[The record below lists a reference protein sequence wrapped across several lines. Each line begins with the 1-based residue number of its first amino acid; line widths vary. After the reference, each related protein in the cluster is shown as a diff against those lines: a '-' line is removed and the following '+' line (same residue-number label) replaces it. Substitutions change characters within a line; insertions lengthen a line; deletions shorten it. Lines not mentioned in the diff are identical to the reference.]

1 MEQAKE
7 NVEGSSGPEQLG
19 LFIAQRADLLRYIS
33 MIAADATLAEDIVQD
48 VWVRFNAAAATQT
61 IHEPRRFLFRIARN
75 LALDD
80 RRRRGLEQ
88 KLFTEDNGKALF
100 VASDEPTVERSVE
113 AASEL
118 ILLQTALAKRPD
130 RTRQAFLLHRVEGL
144 TLVEI
149 GARLGVS
156 KSVAHELVTDAVD
169 HCRAIYRRGT

>member
-1 MEQAKE
+1 MER
-7 NVEGSSGPEQLG
+7 G
-19 LFIAQRADLLRYIS
+19 
-33 MIAADATLAEDIVQD
+33 
-48 VWVRFNAAAATQT
+48 
-61 IHEPRRFLFRIARN
+61 
-75 LALDD
+75 LAL
-80 RRRRGLEQ
+80 LERDS
-88 KLFTEDNGKALF
+88 KC
-100 VASDEPTVERSVE
+100 DEPTVERSVE

-118 ILLQTALAKRPD
+118 ILLQTALAKLPD

>member
-1 MEQAKE
+1 MGQAEE
-7 NVEGSSGPEQLG
+7 NVEGSNGLEQLS
-19 LFIAQRADLLRYIS
+19 LFITQRVDLLRYIS
-33 MIAADATLAEDIVQD
+33 IIAADAMLAEDIVQEA
-48 VWVRFNAAAATQT
+48 WVRFNAAAATQT

-80 RRRRGLEQ
+80 RRRRGLEE
-88 KLFTEDNGKALF
+88 KLFTDDNGKALY
-100 VASDEPTVERSVE
+100 VASDEPSVERSVE

-118 ILLQTALAKRPD
+118 VLIRAALAKLPD

-156 KSVAHELVTDAVD
+156 KSVAHELVTDAVE
-169 HCRAIYRRGT
+169 HCRAICRRGT